1 MKNKLSIVI
10 ITKNEEKFIA
20 NAIKSALFASEVII
34 LDSGSDDNTCNI
46 AKELGAIVYH
56 QDWLGF
62 GAQKNKALELASNDW
77 VFVLDSDE
85 RITKELQ
92 KEIQDILED
101 PKNDGYFVPR
111 LNNFW
116 GKYIKTCGL
125 YPDYTIRLFDK
136 TKAKFNDVP
145 VHESVQLKSNIGYTS
160 NHMIHLAYS
169 SVEEFISKQNRYSTL
184 HHKKKNILKAI
195 FSPYWTFFKLFIL
208 KQGFKDGFDGFIIS
222 KLYAQYTFWKYIK

>member
-20 NAIKSALFASEVII
+20 NAIKSALFANEVII
-34 LDSGSDDNTCNI
+34 LDSGSVDNTCNI

-92 KEIQDILED
+92 NEIQDILED

-116 GKYIKTCGL
+116 GKDIKTCGL

-145 VHESVQLKSNIGYTS
+145 VHESVQLKSNIGYIS

-169 SVEEFISKQNRYSTL
+169 SIEEFISKQNRYSTL
-184 HHKKKNILKAI
+184 HNKKKNILKAI
-195 FSPYWTFFKLFIL
+195 FSPYWTFFKLFVL